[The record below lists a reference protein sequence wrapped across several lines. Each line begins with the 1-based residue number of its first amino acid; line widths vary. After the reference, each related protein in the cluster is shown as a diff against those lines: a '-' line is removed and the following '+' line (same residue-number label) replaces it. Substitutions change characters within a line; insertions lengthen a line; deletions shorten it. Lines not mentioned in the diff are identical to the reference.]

1 MNPEDA
7 LESSM
12 GKEELETKIKA
23 KIEEL
28 SGLVDREKAIGL
40 IAEEMGLT
48 GAGFVGINELRDG
61 MKGFGLKA
69 TVDYVSETVKTP
81 KTSFRDVGI
90 FNEQGKAVLRL
101 WRTQYEKYRLVHGD
115 EILLR
120 GCNFA
125 FGAVQLGYDGSLTVL
140 KKAGFMALDAVE
152 KEGIYN
158 LRGKLQ
164 RKDEGYVLAGE
175 GRELPTDME
184 SETFEGDALLER
196 FSWDGKV
203 LRRTAHSRVFKKV
216 PSVRDNAAE
225 AP

>member
-7 LESSM
+7 LESSL
-12 GKEELETKIKA
+12 GKDGLEAKIKE

-40 IAEEMGLT
+40 IAEERGLT
-48 GAGFVGINELRDG
+48 GTGFIGINELRDG
-61 MKGFGLKA
+61 MKGFSLKA

-90 FNEQGKAVLRL
+90 LNGQGKAVLRL
-101 WRTQYEKYRLVHGD
+101 WRTQYEKYKLVHGD

-125 FGAVQLGYDGSLTVL
+125 FGAVQLGYDGSITVL
-140 KKAGFMALDAVE
+140 KRAGFKALDAVD

-158 LRGKLQ
+158 LRGRLQ
-164 RKDEGYVLAGE
+164 KKGEGYVLAGE
-175 GRELPTDME
+175 GKELPIDME
-184 SETFEGDALLER
+184 SGAFEGDALFER
-196 FSWDGKV
+196 FSWDNKV
-203 LRRTAHSRVFKKV
+203 LRRTAHSRIFKKL
-216 PSVRDNAAE
+216 PNVRDKAAE